1 MLEAL
6 DGLPRFGRHFVN
18 ELSLVARKN
27 TPAARSGRPRI
38 PADKEKAVV
47 DFIQDRQLRF
57 YAETLSENQ
66 RKAAIKY
73 KTSPRTAR
81 RIWERRFTPHLTG
94 EDITQFFV
102 THFATLLSQTE
113 ADQLKLS
120 ADPQVKQTATDLSL
134 PAKP

>member
-1 MLEAL
+1 MN
-6 DGLPRFGRHFVN
+6 V
-18 ELSLVARKN
+18 SLVARKN

-73 KTSPRTAR
+73 KIAHEPPAES
-81 RIWERRFTPHLTG
+81 G
-94 EDITQFFV
+94 ND
-102 THFATLLSQTE
+102 
-113 ADQLKLS
+113 D
-120 ADPQVKQTATDLSL
+120 SL
-134 PAKP
+134 HI